1 MDVLSILQQLNSTD
15 ENHQI
20 EAKQGS
26 AVDKSLL
33 ETVCAF
39 ANEPDLGGGTILLG
53 VVKEEGV
60 LFPCYKVVGVT
71 NPDKISQDIASQC
84 AASFNI
90 PIRPRIE
97 THFINGKSIIGVF
110 VSEATSTEKPIF
122 FPKMGLPRGA
132 YRRVGSTD
140 QHCTEDDL
148 PLFFGSRNAEA
159 YDTSIVPGADMTD
172 IDVEALAY
180 YRKAREKVNATAEE
194 LQWNDEELL
203 KALFAVANDGKGL
216 RPTVTG
222 MLLFG
227 TRQGLRRLFPMMRV
241 DYIRVP
247 GKEWIANPDDR
258 FVTVDM
264 RGPLLQL
271 VQRVQSAIADDLPK
285 GFVLPEGEVQAKTPS
300 LSTRVLREAI
310 VNALMHRSYKS
321 HSPIQVIRYNN
332 RLEIRNPGYSL
343 KAEEQLGEPGSQNRN
358 PHLAAVFHE
367 TNIAETKGSGIRTMR
382 RLMHDAGFAPPTFE
396 SDRRNDS
403 FTTLL
408 LLQHFLSAEDVQWL
422 SLYDKHRL
430 NEGQKKAMIF
440 LRETGAIDNPTYR
453 QINGVDTFIA
463 SKDLR
468 AMRMSDLLEMKG
480 QSTATYYVTG
490 VAYHVGT
497 QAALSE
503 QQPLTDGRQPLTKAA
518 EPLTNGAE
526 PLTNEVPPLTLGE
539 DTFVLQEELASLISK
554 LGKKTSDVNVR
565 RIIIALCEQRP
576 FSAAQLGSILNR
588 STEGLRNRFLTP
600 LLNSGE
606 LVYTI
611 PSNPSHPKQA
621 YRVPI
626 IS

>member
-1 MDVLSILQQLNSTD
+1 MDVLATLQQRNSKD
-15 ENHQI
+15 QNDQI

-26 AVDKSLL
+26 TIDKSLL
-33 ETVCAF
+33 EAVCAF
-39 ANEPDLGGGTILLG
+39 ANEPDWGGGTILLG
-53 VVKEEGV
+53 VIKEEGV

-84 AASFNI
+84 ATSFNI

-97 THFINGKSIIGVF
+97 THFINGKSVIGIF
-110 VSEATSTEKPIF
+110 VAEATSTEKPIF
-122 FPKMGLPRGA
+122 LPKIGLPKGA

-159 YDTSIVPGADMTD
+159 YDTSIVPGSDMSD
-172 IDVEALAY
+172 IDMEALAF

-203 KALFAVANDGKGL
+203 KALFAVASDGKGL

-271 VQRVQSAIADDLPK
+271 VQRVQNAIADDLPK
-285 GFVLPEGEVQAKTPS
+285 GFVLPEGEVQAKTLS

-396 SDRRNDS
+396 SDRRNDG

-422 SLYDKHRL
+422 SLFDQHRL
-430 NEGQKKAMIF
+430 NECQKKSMIF

-453 QINGVDTFIA
+453 QINGVDTLIA

-468 AMRMSDLLEMKG
+468 AMRISNLLEMKG
-480 QSTATYYVTG
+480 QSTATYYVPG
-490 VAYHVGT
+490 VAYHAVSQVGS
-497 QAALSE
+497 AIE
-503 QQPLTDGRQPLTKAA
+503 QPLTNVRQPLTNSA
-518 EPLTNGAE
+518 EPLTNSTD
-526 PLTNEVPPLTLGE
+526 PLTNSAKPLTLG
-539 DTFVLQEELASLISK
+539 DDSFVLQDELASLISK
-554 LGKKTSDVNVR
+554 LGKRTSDENVR
-565 RIIIALCEQRP
+565 KIIMALCEQRP

-600 LLNSGE
+600 LLNSGD

-621 YRVPI
+621 YTVPVN
-626 IS
+626 S